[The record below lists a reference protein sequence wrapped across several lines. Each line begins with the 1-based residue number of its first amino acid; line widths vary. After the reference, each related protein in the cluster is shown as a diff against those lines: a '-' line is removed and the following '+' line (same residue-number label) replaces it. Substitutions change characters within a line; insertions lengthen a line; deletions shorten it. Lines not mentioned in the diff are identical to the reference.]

1 MLALWKER
9 YDQTG
14 QHIKKQ
20 RHQFAEKSPYKV
32 VVFLIIKKTEHWRTD
47 AFKSVVQKDSW
58 ESLELQGDQTSQS
71 QKKSTL
77 IIHWK
82 DMLKLK
88 LQYFGHLMWRVNSL
102 EKTMRLGKIEDK
114 RRVWQRMRWLD
125 RITNALD
132 MKSSN
137 LQDMVEHR
145 GAWRAAVLW
154 VSKRHDLASEQQQ
167 YCIIELVC

>member
-1 MLALWKER
+1 
-9 YDQTG
+9 
-14 QHIKKQ
+14 
-20 RHQFAEKSPYKV
+20 
-32 VVFLIIKKTEHWRTD
+32 
-47 AFKSVVQKDSW
+47 
-58 ESLELQGDQTSQS
+58 
-71 QKKSTL
+71 
-77 IIHWK
+77 
-82 DMLKLK
+82 
-88 LQYFGHLMWRVNSL
+88 
-102 EKTMRLGKIEDK
+102 
-114 RRVWQRMRWLD
+114 MRWLD